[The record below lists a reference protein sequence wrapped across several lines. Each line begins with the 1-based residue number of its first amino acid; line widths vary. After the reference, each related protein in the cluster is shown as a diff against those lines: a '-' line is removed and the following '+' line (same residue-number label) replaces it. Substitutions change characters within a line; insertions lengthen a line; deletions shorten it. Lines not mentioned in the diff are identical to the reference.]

1 MAGCA
6 AALEFA
12 ALSGRRG
19 LSRLPKALQED
30 PALFPYLTRIF
41 WLVMQPLSLVV
52 LLLAAA
58 LALSWLRRRWI
69 SRVLVGS
76 ALLLLFLCCFTT
88 FGYLLITPL
97 EQRFARPAE
106 PVQVDGIVVLGGG
119 MDSEVN
125 SVRGGYELNRSGD
138 RYVETLRL
146 ALRHPNARIVIAGGP
161 AALVQQEPEALAG
174 RRFFEAFGIAPERI
188 LTDEQSRNTEEN
200 AQFAKQLAGTTDGQT
215 WLLVTSAFHMPRA
228 VGLFRKAE
236 FPVVPWP
243 ADYLASGA
251 EGVRI
256 KPDQSTENVSVSNLA
271 LREWAGLLGYYL
283 TGRIEDVLPAP

>member
-6 AALEFA
+6 PP
-12 ALSGRRG
+12 R
-19 LSRLPKALQED
+19 ED

-41 WLVMQPLSLVV
+41 WLLVQPLSLVV
-52 LLLAAA
+52 LLLVAG

-69 SRVLVGS
+69 SRVLVGL

-88 FGYLLITPL
+88 FGYLLVTPL
-97 EQRFARPAE
+97 EQRFERPAE
-106 PVQVDGIVVLGGG
+106 PARVDGIVVLGGG
-119 MDSEVN
+119 MDGEVN
-125 SVRGGYELNRSGD
+125 SVRGGYEFNRSGD
-138 RYVETLRL
+138 RFVQALRL
-146 ALRHPNARIVIAGGP
+146 ALQHPNARIVIAGGP

-174 RRFFEAFGIAPERI
+174 KRFFEAFGIASERI
-188 LTDEQSRNTEEN
+188 LIDDQSRNTEEN
-200 AQFAKQLAGTTDGQT
+200 AQFAKQLARVSEGET

-228 VGLFRKAE
+228 VGLFRKAD
-236 FPVVPWP
+236 FPVIPWP

-283 TGRIEDVLPAP
+283 SGRIDELLPGP

>member
-1 MAGCA
+1 
-6 AALEFA
+6 
-12 ALSGRRG
+12 
-19 LSRLPKALQED
+19 LPTPYSNDRVPTERED

-52 LLLAAA
+52 LLLAAG

-69 SRVLVGS
+69 SRMLVGS

-97 EQRFARPAE
+97 EQRFARPTE

-146 ALRHPNARIVIAGGP
+146 ALRHPDARIIIAGGP

-174 RRFFEAFGIAPERI
+174 RRFFEAFGIAPQRI
-188 LTDEQSRNTEEN
+188 LTDDQSRNTEEN

-271 LREWAGLLGYYL
+271 LREWAGLLGYYI
-283 TGRIEDVLPAP
+283 TGRIDEVLPAP